1 MSLSGEREKQ
11 MRYFLSNPTTLKT
24 RPVLTLNVH
33 CLSTQSVIALNK
45 IGLQLDIS
53 IINTY
58 WIFLT
63 FLCHFPRA
71 TVVES
76 YRVYWTNISS
86 SKILVI
92 PGDEESNFINGRKGE
107 RTSEKKV
114 IMNRS
119 DMLGDYELVSDDDY
133 HDMEGSDSRTIS
145 DRQEFQGFTVLP
157 ILENVIKDQDNPDQ
171 TDGNSHDTVNE
182 NESIDSSLVAHE
194 ISEEQTT
201 EVPSRLSKGKSSE
214 NPRNRPSIL
223 ITPPAR
229 PRNKK
234 VSSTFATTS
243 IKTSTA
249 TTPTSTSTSSTTNSI
264 KNKLTSKKMSPP
276 TTMTKKLPVTTSKV
290 VSKMV
295 EGGIVIKARR
305 RNSSPRPILEPKFI
319 FTTEAS
325 TGQTTTKAVTTSLV
339 TTIQETSSSA
349 IETSTTIEDILT
361 AENTMFSHVFELT
374 KETHDDN
381 DAPPETQTEI
391 VFHTISNSSN
401 AREVQ
406 YNVHLEKD
414 EGKTTVKSSIPSF
427 DDLEV
432 ISKMISTTKSSL
444 SSDLYEVK
452 YSENATETILMGEI
466 TELERMP
473 RDNIDNLEPLEGA
486 YKRYSLQLRYMLIG
500 YYTIL
505 FNV

>member
-1 MSLSGEREKQ
+1 M
-11 MRYFLSNPTTLKT
+11 
-24 RPVLTLNVH
+24 
-33 CLSTQSVIALNK
+33 
-45 IGLQLDIS
+45 D
-53 IINTY
+53 
-58 WIFLT
+58 
-63 FLCHFPRA
+63 
-71 TVVES
+71 
-76 YRVYWTNISS
+76 
-86 SKILVI
+86 
-92 PGDEESNFINGRKGE
+92 
-107 RTSEKKV
+107 
-114 IMNRS
+114 RS

-243 IKTSTA
+243 TTTSTA
-249 TTPTSTSTSSTTNSI
+249 TTPTPTPTSTTTNSI
-264 KNKLTSKKMSPP
+264 KNEMTSKMSP
-276 TTMTKKLPVTTSKV
+276 TTTTTKKLSVTTSKT
-290 VSKMV
+290 VSKKI
-295 EGGIVIKARR
+295 EGGIIVNARR
-305 RNSSPRPILEPKFI
+305 RNLSPRPILEPKFI

-325 TGQTTTKAVTTSLV
+325 TEQTTTTAVKTSLL

-374 KETHDDN
+374 KETHENN
-381 DAPPETQTEI
+381 DTPAETQTEI
-391 VFHTISNSSN
+391 VFHSISNSSN
-401 AREVQ
+401 DREVQ
-406 YNVHLEKD
+406 YNVHLEKE
-414 EGKTTVKSSIPSF
+414 EGKPTVKSSIPSF

-452 YSENATETILMGEI
+452 YNENATETILMGEI

-473 RDNIDNLEPLEGA
+473 RDNLDNLEPLEGA
-486 YKRYSLQLRYMLIG
+486 YKRYSLLLRYMLI
-500 YYTIL
+500 L
-505 FNV
+505 FIV